1 MPPYQIWIWRRRFIP
16 GAPSPLSD
24 RYSRINPRVKESVYA
39 TLDSEHNS
47 ASVREEYD
55 ELQASG
61 DCCGCPCHF
70 GCSWPG
76 GGDPVYRAP
85 SRVLPRP
92 AGAATTIVTV
102 GDGGFFFFPSSVTI
116 DVGDTVQWTWS
127 ASGHS
132 STSGTPGQPSGFWDS
147 GILNHGATFS
157 HTFPA
162 AGIFP
167 YFCTPHGGCC
177 GMIGER
183 DCRGRYPDADP
194 DPTSS
199 HTDPDSARQRHNA
212 RHGRDRR
219 LDQH

>member
-16 GAPSPLSD
+16 GASSPLSD
-24 RYSRINPRVKESVYA
+24 HSSRIKPRIKESVYA

-61 DCCGCPCHF
+61 DRCGCPCHV
-70 GCSWPG
+70 GRSWPG
-76 GGDPVYRAP
+76 GGDLFIGILLA
-85 SRVLPRP
+85 LCPRP

-116 DVGDTVQWTWS
+116 DAGDTVQWTWS

-147 GILNHGATFS
+147 GVLTRAPPSRTH
-157 HTFPA
+157 FP
-162 AGIFP
+162 P
-167 YFCTPHGGCC
+167 
-177 GMIGER
+177 
-183 DCRGRYPDADP
+183 RGRFH
-194 DPTSS
+194 TSVLRMVLV
-199 HTDPDSARQRHNA
+199 AE
-212 RHGRDRR
+212 
-219 LDQH
+219 